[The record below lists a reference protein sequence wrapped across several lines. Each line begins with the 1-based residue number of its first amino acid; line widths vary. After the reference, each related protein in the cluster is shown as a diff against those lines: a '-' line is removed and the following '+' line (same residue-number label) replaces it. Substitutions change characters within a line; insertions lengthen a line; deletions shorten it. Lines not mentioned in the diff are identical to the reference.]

1 MDMIDNVV
9 IEDAPADKL
18 PRCPVCK
25 KDLDKIWVKTS
36 GLGFKGQK
44 EILMCP
50 GCQSFLGYS
59 AWKR

>member
-1 MDMIDNVV
+1 MDNIENVNLV
-9 IEDAPADKL
+9 EAPSDRL
-18 PRCPVCK
+18 PRCPGCK
-25 KDLDKIWVKTS
+25 QELDAIWVKSS

-50 GCQSFLGYS
+50 HCQTFLGYS